1 MKGRFLTVTLVVLVL
16 SLAVAACAPAT
27 PEKVEVTKVVEVTK
41 EVPVE
46 VTKEVVVTPTPPPAA
61 EPIKVGLPVILTGA
75 DTYIF
80 GEMVRDAAIMAV
92 EEINAAGG
100 VLGRPLELV
109 IMDDAGDP
117 AQAVAVAHKLCE
129 DPEIVAVIGHCF
141 SGTTIPTLPVY
152 GECRLAQLELGSNP
166 RITVMGY
173 DHNFR
178 TTCANDLIVGY
189 AGADYVVDKLG
200 IKSVAVIHNKTMWG
214 EAVATVF
221 MKRCEE
227 LGVEITSFQGVDQ
240 DAVDFTPTLTKVNA
254 ENPESV
260 YFAGYSESAL
270 VCNQMADL
278 GMKQHY
284 IAAEATSSEYVDAVK
299 ERGIGTLAPTAAPPL
314 DFRPETRKFT
324 AAFKERWG
332 RDPEEWSPV
341 YYDIVYALAAAIE
354 HAGTTDREAI
364 IKALHEIEVPSVVH
378 PGGLAW
384 DEYGEPKHP
393 VAFVW
398 ELQPDLEMKVV
409 YVWEGTPPYQTMSY
423 EDYKDLVESLL
434 GK

>member
-1 MKGRFLTVTLVVLVL
+1 MKGKLLRVTLVMLALSLVL
-16 SLAVAACAPAT
+16 AACAPAAAPT
-27 PEKVEVTKVVEVTK
+27 PEVITKVETKVEVVEKVVTA
-41 EVPVE
+41 
-46 VTKEVVVTPTPPPAA
+46 TPPPAA

-75 DTYIF
+75 DTYVF
-80 GEMVRDAAIMAV
+80 GEMVRDAAILAV

-109 IMDDAGDP
+109 VLDDAGDP

-129 DPEIVAVIGHCF
+129 DPSIAAVIGHTF

-152 GECRLAQLELGSNP
+152 NECRLAQLELGSNP

-173 DHNFR
+173 DHVFR
-178 TTCANDLIVGY
+178 ITCANDLIAGY
-189 AGADYVVDKLG
+189 AGADYVVDTLG
-200 IKSVAVIHNKTMWG
+200 INSVAVIHNKTMWG

-240 DAVDFTPTLTKVNA
+240 NAMDFTPTLTKVNA
-254 ENPESV
+254 ENPEAV

-270 VCNQMADL
+270 VRNQMADL
-278 GMKQHY
+278 GMDQYY

-324 AAFKERWG
+324 AAFIARWG
-332 RDPEEWSPV
+332 REPEEWSPV

-364 IKALHEIEVPSVVH
+364 IKALHEIEVPSIVH
-378 PGGLAW
+378 SGGLAW
-384 DEYGEPKHP
+384 DETGEPVHP

-398 ELQPDLEMKVV
+398 ELKPSLKMEVE

-423 EDYKDLVESLL
+423 DEYKALVVSLL
-434 GK
+434 GE

>member
-1 MKGRFLTVTLVVLVL
+1 MKGKLLKVVLFVLVL
-16 SLAVAACAPAT
+16 SVLVSACAPAAAPT
-27 PEKVEVTKVVEVTK
+27 PQVVEKEKEVTKIVEK
-41 EVPVE
+41 
-46 VTKEVVVTPTPPPAA
+46 VVTATPPPAPK
-61 EPIKVGLPVILTGA
+61 PIKIGLPVILTGA
-75 DTYIF
+75 DTYVF
-80 GEMVRDAAIMAV
+80 GEMVRDAAILAV

-109 IMDDAGDP
+109 VMDDAGDP

-129 DPEIVAVIGHCF
+129 DPEIVAVIGHTF
-141 SGTTIPTLPVY
+141 SGTTIPTLPIY
-152 GECRLAQLELGSNP
+152 NECRLAQLELGSNP

-173 DHNFR
+173 DHVFR
-178 TTCANDLIVGY
+178 ITCANDLITGY
-189 AGADYVVDKLG
+189 AGADYVVEKLG

-221 MKRCEE
+221 AKRCEE
-227 LGVEITSFQGVDQ
+227 LGVKVTSFQGVDK
-240 DAVDFTPTLTKVNA
+240 DAVDFTPTLTKVKA
-254 ENPESV
+254 ENPEAV

-270 VCNQMADL
+270 VCNQMTDL
-278 GMKQHY
+278 GMKQYY

-299 ERGIGTLAPTAAPPL
+299 EKGIGTLAPTAAPPL

-341 YYDIVYALAAAIE
+341 YYDIVHALAAAIK
-354 HAGTTDREAI
+354 HAGSTDREAI
-364 IKALHEIEVPSVVH
+364 IKALHEIEVPSIVH

-384 DEYGEPKHP
+384 DATGEPRYP

-398 ELQPDLEMKVV
+398 ELKPDLQMKVV

-423 EDYKDLVESLL
+423 QEYKALVESLL

>member
-1 MKGRFLTVTLVVLVL
+1 LVQENGFLVVIVVL
-16 SLAVAACAPAT
+16 SKVQYVEPIEQTIKRRRRNERQVLMVMTVVLAVSLIAAGCAAPT
-27 PEKVEVTKVVEVTK
+27 PEVIEKEVVVEK
-41 EVPVE
+41 PVVE
-46 VTKEVVVTPTPPPAA
+46 TVVVEKEVVVTATPVPAA
-61 EPIKVGLPVILTGA
+61 KPIKIGLPVILTGA
-75 DTYIF
+75 DTYVF
-80 GEMVRDAAIMAV
+80 GEMVRDASILAV
-92 EEINAAGG
+92 EEINVAGG

-129 DPEIVAVIGHCF
+129 NSEIVAVMGHTF

-152 GECRLAQLELGSNP
+152 GECRLAELELGSNP

-178 TTCANDLIVGY
+178 ITCANDLITGY
-189 AGADYVVDKLG
+189 AGADYVVEKLG

-227 LGVEITSFQGVDQ
+227 LGVKVTSFQGVDQ
-240 DAVDFTPTLTKVNA
+240 NAMDFTPTLTKVNA
-254 ENPESV
+254 ENPEAV

-270 VCNQMADL
+270 ICNQMADL
-278 GMKQHY
+278 GMEQHY

-299 ERGIGTLAPTAAPPL
+299 ERGVGTLAPTATPPL

-341 YYDIVYALAAAIE
+341 YYDVVYALAAAIE

-364 IKALHEIEVPSVVH
+364 IKALHEIEVPSISR
-378 PGGLAW
+378 W
-384 DEYGEPKHP
+384 KI
-393 VAFVW
+393 
-398 ELQPDLEMKVV
+398 
-409 YVWEGTPPYQTMSY
+409 
-423 EDYKDLVESLL
+423 
-434 GK
+434 